1 MPRLFNSGVAVLDR
15 WTGAGTSNSI
25 PRALGATQN
34 VSASDRFI
42 EDGSYTRLKNLSVGY
57 TFDQEAFN
65 NVFSKLRVYLSGQNL
80 VTITD
85 YSGLDPEVSNPLNNS
100 NYEIGIDRGN
110 YPQPKSLLV
119 GIQMSF

>member
-1 MPRLFNSGVAVLDR
+1 MPPWKEFAVIAEEDNASPARSRSPSKSLSGVEYAPFVRFLLESSTSNR
-15 WTGAGTSNSI
+15 WTGAGTSNTI

-80 VTITD
+80 VTIKAWF
-85 YSGLDPEVSNPLNNS
+85 L
-100 NYEIGIDRGN
+100 
-110 YPQPKSLLV
+110 
-119 GIQMSF
+119 